1 MGTPTTV
8 GQLDPTSPDAPVAA
22 HLGDPMREQ
31 RTLLTGAAVVDRS
44 HRGVLALTGPERLS
58 FLHNLTSQH
67 LTALADGQGTRTLVL
82 SPHGHVEHELWLAEL
97 DGTLWVD
104 VEPGTVDDLVGFLTK
119 MRFFTQV
126 EIKPAD
132 LALYSVVGPGALSA
146 VVRLGV
152 AVPAEPDVLPV
163 PEAKFHTGSVPPRP
177 TSVYGL
183 RPLPSATGGTGG
195 FLRRHA
201 LGDLPVVDLLL
212 PRATAEQTLAEL
224 DLPRAGLWAYEAV
237 RAAAKQAR
245 VGTDTDH
252 RTLPSEVDLT
262 AVAVHLEKG
271 CYRGQETVARV
282 HHLGRPPRALRLL
295 HLDGIGT
302 DELPAKGTEVT
313 ADGRT
318 VGFVGT
324 TARHAE
330 LGPIALAVLK
340 RNISGETPLSAG
352 ESTAAIDPD

>member
-1 MGTPTTV
+1 MGTAVLVSHFEPE
-8 GQLDPTSPDAPVAA
+8 SPDAPVVA
-22 HLGDPMREQ
+22 HHGDPMREQ
-31 RTLLTGAAVVDRS
+31 RTLLTAAGVVDRS

-82 SPHGHVEHELWLAEL
+82 SPHGHIEHELWVSEL

-104 VEPGTVDDLVGFLTK
+104 VEPGTVHALVTFLTR

-132 LALYSVVGPGALSA
+132 LALYSLVGPGALA
-146 VVRLGV
+146 AAGRLGI
-152 AVPAEPDVLPV
+152 AVPAEPDVLEV
-163 PEAKFHTGSVPPRP
+163 PGPKFATGTVPARP
-177 TSVYGL
+177 TTVYDL
-183 RPLPSATGGTGG
+183 RPLPGGG
-195 FLRRHA
+195 FARRHA
-201 LGDLPVVDLLL
+201 LGDVPVLDLLL
-212 PRATAEQTLAEL
+212 PRETAAQTLASLEL
-224 DLPRAGLWAYEAV
+224 PPAGLWAYEAV
-237 RAAAKQAR
+237 RAAGKQAR
-245 VGTDTDH
+245 VGVDTDH

-262 AVAVHLEKG
+262 AAAVHLEKG

-282 HHLGRPPRALRLL
+282 HHLGKPPRALRLL

-302 DELPAKGTEVT
+302 DELPARGTEIT
-313 ADGRT
+313 ANGRT

-324 TARHAE
+324 AARHAE

-340 RNISGETPLSAG
+340 RNISGDTPLTAG